1 MISERDSVLTLSL
14 LRRSLHRTLIE
25 YRIQIKDHACLR
37 ILWNNLSCVDPSAKC
52 FRSGHPS
59 RILLKNM
66 RDRGVRHVLSLRG
79 GENLAHNERERYLCE
94 KLGLTYINIPMSSCK
109 PPSKDTLI
117 ALSKTFEEINQ
128 PLLIHCKTGAD
139 RTGLAIGIYSLCKQR
154 NDANKAVEH
163 LSIKYLH
170 FGIGNKS
177 ILKKF
182 FKFYSEDNH
191 KSLKFKD
198 WAKSQYS
205 TKKFEEY
212 LFNTNTR
219 KKLLKRSPAK
229 YP

>member
-1 MISERDSVLTLSL
+1 MTVGLKHGLKDFMESQLNICKN
-14 LRRSLHRTLIE
+14 
-25 YRIQIKDHACLR
+25 IQD
-37 ILWNNLSCVDPSAKC
+37 
-52 FRSGHPS
+52 
-59 RILLKNM
+59 
-66 RDRGVRHVLSLRG
+66 G
-79 GENLAHNERERYLCE
+79 GE
-94 KLGLTYINIPMSSCK
+94 
-109 PPSKDTLI
+109 
-117 ALSKTFEEINQ
+117 
-128 PLLIHCKTGAD
+128 LLIHCKTGAD
-139 RTGLAIGIYSLCKQR
+139 RTGLATGIYSLCKQR

-182 FKFYSEDNH
+182 FTFYSEDNH

-219 KKLLKRSPAK
+219 KN
-229 YP
+229 Y